1 MRDMSVVE
9 KLGLAFLFGV
19 AVFVISM
26 AIVGA

>member
-1 MRDMSVVE
+1 MRDSVVG